1 MHHSMSTDRHN
12 NTKPINARVG
22 GLRFATMSASLA
34 TTVVVVVLLTAAAMA
49 SGLESECGM
58 TVEALREYE
67 GKCESAELNS
77 SFPHCGT

>member
-1 MHHSMSTDRHN
+1 M
-12 NTKPINARVG
+12 PINARVAD
-22 GLRFATMSASLA
+22 LQFATMSASLA
-34 TTVVVVVLLTAAAMA
+34 TTVVVVLLTAAAMA

-67 GKCESAELNS
+67 GKCEPPDLNS